1 MYFLQFKLL
10 KPLTEINNISITQFN
25 SISFT
30 ENQSCLGRW
39 IFINCYLWN
48 SKILTSIN
56 KNNYIIMNVLLSK
69 FTTKH
74 NTAPFSQIKIE
85 DYFPA
90 FQEGIALAKTEIDAI
105 VNNPEA
111 PTFENTVVAMDFAG
125 DILDRLSSVFFNLNS
140 AETSDEMQKI
150 AQEVSPLLSEF
161 GNDITLNAA
170 LFAKIKTVYEQ
181 KENLNLTPE
190 QTTLLDKK
198 YKSFSRNGANLP
210 EDKKDQL
217 REIDKELSKLSL
229 QFGEN
234 VLAETNAFELH
245 LTDEK
250 DLAGLPEGTIEAARL
265 LAKEKEKEG
274 WIFTLDHPS
283 YVPFLTY
290 ADNRELRKKMAI
302 AFGARSFQN
311 NEFDNQENVLKI
323 AKLRF
328 ERANLLG
335 YKTHAHFVLEERMAQ
350 SPEKVFTFLNDLLAK
365 AKPAAQKE
373 FAELAAFAKE
383 LDGIEQLEKWDG
395 AYYSE
400 KLKQQLFNLDDE
412 KLKPYFQLEKVLD
425 GAFTVAKKLY
435 GLTFTEVFDIDKY
448 HEEVT
453 TYEVTDAENNL
464 VSIFYADFFPRK
476 GKRNG
481 AWMTSFKSQS
491 KKDGV
496 NERPHIS
503 NVCNFTKPTETKPS
517 LLTFNEVT
525 TLFHEFGH
533 GLHGMLAN
541 TTYPSLSGTSVFWD
555 FVELP
560 SQIMENWCYEP
571 EALALFA
578 NHYETGEIIP
588 IEYVQKIKESASF
601 QEGMA
606 TLRQLSFGLLDM
618 AWHGQD
624 PTSITDL
631 KTFETEQF
639 ANTQLYPDVKENA
652 MSTAFSHIFQ
662 GGYSSGYYSY
672 KWAEVLDAD
681 AFEYFQES
689 GIFNVEVATK
699 FKENV
704 LSKGGTEHPMIL
716 YKRFRGQEPKPEAL
730 LKRAGLL

>member
-1 MYFLQFKLL
+1 MNILLQKFDTKLD
-10 KPLTEINNISITQFN
+10 
-25 SISFT
+25 
-30 ENQSCLGRW
+30 
-39 IFINCYLWN
+39 
-48 SKILTSIN
+48 
-56 KNNYIIMNVLLSK
+56 
-69 FTTKH
+69 
-74 NTAPFSQIKIE
+74 TAPFSKIKNE
-85 DYFPA
+85 NYPPA
-90 FQEGIALAKTEIDAI
+90 FQEAIDLAKSEIDTI
-105 VNNPEA
+105 VNNPEN
-111 PTFENTVVAMDFAG
+111 PTFGNTIEALSYSG
-125 DILDRLSSVFFNLNS
+125 DTLDRISSIFFNLNS

-150 AQEVSPLLSEF
+150 AQDVSPLLSEF
-161 GNDITLNAA
+161 GNDVRLNAA
-170 LFAKIKTVYEQ
+170 LFAKVKTVYDQ
-181 KENLNLTPE
+181 RDSLNLNPE
-190 QTTLLDKK
+190 QTTLLEKQ

-210 EDKKDQL
+210 EDKKNQL

-234 VLAETNAFELH
+234 LLAETNAFELL
-245 LTDEK
+245 LTDEN
-250 DLAGLPEGTIEAARL
+250 DLAGLPEGTIEAARS
-265 LAKEKEKEG
+265 LAKAQEKEG

-283 YVPFLTY
+283 YIPFVTY

-302 AFGARSFQN
+302 AFGARCFQN
-311 NEFDNQENVLKI
+311 NEFDNQEIVLKI
-323 AKLRF
+323 AKLSF

-335 YKTHAHFVLEERMAQ
+335 YKTHAHFVLEERMAEN
-350 SPEKVFTFLNDLLAK
+350 PEKVLSFSNDLLAK

-373 FAELAAFAKE
+373 FDQLSDFAKD

-412 KLKPYFQLEKVLD
+412 KLKPYFQLEKVLN
-425 GAFTVAKKLY
+425 GAFTIAQKLY
-435 GLTFTEVFDIDKY
+435 GLTFTEIFDIDKY

-453 TYEVTDAENNL
+453 TYEVKDENNEL
-464 VSIFYADFFPRK
+464 VAVFYADFFPRK

-481 AWMTSFKSQS
+481 AWMTSFKSQYI
-491 KKDGV
+491 KDGK

-541 TTYPSLSGTSVFWD
+541 TTYPNLSGTSVYWD

-578 NHYETGEIIP
+578 HHYETGEMIP
-588 IEYVQKIKESASF
+588 MEYVTKIKESASF

-606 TLRQLSFGLLDM
+606 TMRQLSFGLLDM

-624 PTSITDL
+624 PTNIIDI

-639 ANTQLYPDVKENA
+639 ASTQLYPDVAENA

-681 AFEYFQES
+681 AFDYFQEN
-689 GIFNVEVATK
+689 GIFNKEIAEK
-699 FKENV
+699 FKDNV

-716 YKRFRGQEPKPEAL
+716 YKRFRGQEPKPDAL
-730 LKRAGLL
+730 LKRAGLVS

>member
-1 MYFLQFKLL
+1 MNILLQKFDTKLD
-10 KPLTEINNISITQFN
+10 
-25 SISFT
+25 
-30 ENQSCLGRW
+30 
-39 IFINCYLWN
+39 
-48 SKILTSIN
+48 
-56 KNNYIIMNVLLSK
+56 
-69 FTTKH
+69 
-74 NTAPFSQIKIE
+74 TAPFSKIKNE
-85 DYFPA
+85 NYLPA
-90 FQEGIALAKTEIDAI
+90 FQEAIVLAKAEIDAI
-105 VNNPEA
+105 SNNTEN
-111 PTFENTVVAMDFAG
+111 PTFENTIETLSFSG
-125 DILDRLSSVFFNLNS
+125 DTLDRISSIFFNLNS

-150 AQEVSPLLSEF
+150 AQDVSPLLSEF
-161 GNDITLNAA
+161 GNDVRLNAA
-170 LFAKIKTVYEQ
+170 LFAKVKMVYDQRESL
-181 KENLNLTPE
+181 NLNPE
-190 QTTLLDKK
+190 QTTLLDKQ

-210 EDKKDQL
+210 EDKKNQL

-245 LTDEK
+245 LTDEN
-250 DLAGLPEGTIEAARL
+250 DLAGLPEGTIEAARS
-265 LAKEKEKEG
+265 LAKAQEKEG

-283 YVPFLTY
+283 YIPFVTY

-302 AFGARSFQN
+302 AFGARCFQN
-311 NEFDNQENVLKI
+311 NEFDNQEIVLKI
-323 AKLRF
+323 TKLRF
-328 ERANLLG
+328 DRANLLG
-335 YKTHAHFVLEERMAQ
+335 YKTHAHFVLEERMAE
-350 SPEKVFTFLNDLLAK
+350 SPEKVLSFSYDLLAK

-373 FAELAAFAKE
+373 FDQLSAFAKE

-412 KLKPYFQLEKVLD
+412 KLKPYFQLEKVLN
-425 GAFTVAKKLY
+425 GAFTIAEKLY
-435 GLTFTEVFDIDKY
+435 GLTFTEIFDIDKY

-453 TYEVTDAENNL
+453 TYEVTGKNNEL
-464 VSIFYADFFPRK
+464 VAVFYADFFPRK

-481 AWMTSFKSQS
+481 AWMTSFKSQYI
-491 KKDGV
+491 KDGI

-541 TTYPSLSGTSVFWD
+541 TTYPNLSGTSVYWD

-578 NHYETGEIIP
+578 HHYETGEVIP
-588 IEYVQKIKESASF
+588 QEYVQKIKESASF
-601 QEGMA
+601 QEGLA
-606 TLRQLSFGLLDM
+606 TMRQLSFGLLDM

-624 PTSITDL
+624 PTNITDI

-639 ANTQLYPDVKENA
+639 ASTQLYPDVKENA

-681 AFEYFQES
+681 AFDYFLEE
-689 GIFNVEVATK
+689 GIFNIDVAEK
-699 FKENV
+699 FKEHV

-716 YKRFRGQEPKPEAL
+716 YKRFRGQEPKPDAL
-730 LKRAGLL
+730 LKRAGLV